1 MAVMSFSVDEQTEQE
16 INKLAANERRSKSEI
31 FRDMYKG
38 YRFDRTL
45 SNVRKLGREKFLA
58 LGIESIDQ
66 AEAFLG

>member
-45 SNVRKLGREKFLA
+45 SNVRKMW
-58 LGIESIDQ
+58 S
-66 AEAFLG
+66 